1 MEHLILR
8 ETPMFIILLFTLGSL
23 IPERDLTS
31 VKGHCEAFLSE
42 RTIYHLNIR
51 HFAYKW

>member
-8 ETPMFIILLFTLGSL
+8 ETPIFIILLFTLGSL

-31 VKGHCEAFLSE
+31 DKGHYEAFLSE
-42 RTIYHLNIR
+42 RTKYHSNIR
-51 HFAYKW
+51 HFAYK